1 MKIFAVQIIDSLTR
15 TKKVS
20 KGVFILETQLV
31 WSKERLVMSTEDLKD
46 WK

>member
-1 MKIFAVQIIDSLTR
+1 MKIFAVQIIDSLMR

-20 KGVFILETQLV
+20 KGVLILETQLL
-31 WSKERLVMSTEDLKD
+31 WSKERLVMSTEDFKD